1 LEKILKIALC
11 NKKINKST
19 LINRKKIIKNCFKK
33 ASENN
38 VDIII
43 MPESYLTGYN
53 LGKENPEFL
62 SKEDSVFKELT
73 DFAVKLDLSFI
84 IGFNEEKKDN
94 YYISSYA
101 FDVKEKK
108 YYISRKTHLGIK
120 EKRLFKEGEEISVFK
135 LGSIKVG
142 VTFCHEI
149 HIPEIFNRQSL
160 KGAVISFNISAA
172 PLICRNREDIWRN
185 IIPTR
190 GLDSRMNVAAVNY
203 SENNGYSL
211 GAASADS
218 EGNYIYEDYENDG
231 LHIFEIN
238 LDKTMDIRN
247 NKKKFYPKKLRL
259 DLMQGE

>member
-1 LEKILKIALC
+1 MKIALC
-11 NKKINKST
+11 NKKITKST
-19 LINRKKIIKNCFKK
+19 IENRKKIIKNCFKK

-53 LGKENPEFL
+53 SGKKNSKFL
-62 SKEDSVFKELT
+62 NKEDSIFKELT
-73 DFAVKLDLSFI
+73 DFAAKLDLSFI
-84 IGFNEEKKDN
+84 IGFNEEEKHN

-108 YYISRKTHLGIK
+108 CYVSRKTHLGIK

-135 LGSIKVG
+135 IGSIKVG

-172 PLICRNREDIWRN
+172 PSICGNREDIWN
-185 IIPTR
+185 IILPTR
-190 GLDSRMNVAAVNY
+190 GLDSRMNVTAVNY
-203 SENNGYSL
+203 SKNNRYSL
-211 GAASADS
+211 GAAAADS

-238 LDKTMDIRN
+238 LSKTIDIRN
-247 NKKKFYPKKLRL
+247 NKKKYYPKKLRW
-259 DLMQGE
+259 DLIEGE